1 MVLEGAVG
9 GSWEDIDIR
18 VGESLQNFRETARG
32 ASWHL
37 RTLPGRAP
45 RKSEILGLFYPP
57 QSQGGPRHGNS

>member
-37 RTLPGRAP
+37 RTLQ
-45 RKSEILGLFYPP
+45 EGL
-57 QSQGGPRHGNS
+57 QGKVKY